1 MEKDKILVISRNIL
15 FGISIMFFVLGV
27 INLNKNIPATKLVS
41 EISTTT
47 KVIIKSDTKVV
58 ATTTTNNSKKISYG
72 EPIPCKV
79 GNTDFDCYD
88 QFYRNLVV
96 KKGVPEA
103 FKVLKEDY
111 PKNPY
116 VVAQCHPITH
126 IIGHASLELYPN
138 VTEAFSH
145 GDPYCWS
152 GYYHGVMEEVSE
164 RIGVKG
170 IEKELNNICS
180 GVKGKE
186 TYSFDYYNCVHG
198 LGHGVMSVNND
209 ELFISLK
216 MCDNLVGSW
225 EKESCYGGVYMENVI
240 IDNSGLVSKYLK
252 PEDPMYPCN
261 AVDAKYKSSCYLMQ
275 SSYAL
280 KVRGYDF
287 NKVFADC
294 RGADEG
300 FRNICYQ
307 SIGRDASGQSSSNAE
322 QTKSRCD
329 LGQTYDEKSNC
340 VIGAVKDFIS
350 YFHSDVQAN
359 SFCNSLAPDLV
370 QVCLDTA
377 VSYYRSF

>member
-1 MEKDKILVISRNIL
+1 MEKDKILIFLRNIL
-15 FGISIMFFVLGV
+15 LVVTAVFLFLGLA
-27 INLNKNIPATKLVS
+27 NLSKKPRVLVS
-41 EISTTT
+41 TES
-47 KVIIKSDTKVV
+47 V
-58 ATTTTNNSKKISYG
+58 ATTTQKVVAAEDVVASSTPKKEVVKKEIL
-72 EPIPCKV
+72 PCQV
-79 GNTDFDCYD
+79 GNTDFDCYREYYID
-88 QFYRNLVV
+88 LVV

-103 FKVLKEDY
+103 FKVLKSDY
-111 PKNPY
+111 SKNPY
-116 VVAQCHPITH
+116 IVAQCHPITH
-126 IIGHASLELYPN
+126 VIGHAALELYPT
-138 VTEAFSH
+138 VTEAFNH

-152 GYYHGVMEEVSE
+152 GYYHGVMEEISE

-170 IEKELNNICS
+170 IEKQLNNICS
-180 GVKGKE
+180 QIKGKE
-186 TYSFDYYNCVHG
+186 NYSFDYYNCVHG
-198 LGHGVMSVNND
+198 LGHGVMAVNND
-209 ELFISLK
+209 ELFVSLK
-216 MCDNLVGSW
+216 MCDNLTGSW

-261 AVDAKYKSSCYLMQ
+261 AVDTKYKSSCYLMQ

-307 SIGRDASGQSSSNAE
+307 SIGRDASGQSSSNAA
-322 QTKSRCD
+322 QTKAKCD

-340 VIGAVKDFIS
+340 VIGAVKDFVS
-350 YFHSDVQAN
+350 YFHSDVQAK
-359 SFCNSLAPDLV
+359 SFCSSLSADLV
-370 QVCLDTA
+370 QVCTDTA